1 VNPIPIFERWYNEE
15 LRLTNA
21 SIPSPCCLSTAGLDG
36 YPNAR
41 FVSLKAVVGD
51 AFVVTGPFDSRKGDE
66 IRKSNNVALAFWWP
80 GTERQVRI
88 QGTAAKIEEEL
99 ADYYFS
105 ERPRDAQLVALVSR
119 QGKEVNDLED
129 LYRLFRQTEINFT
142 GKLIPRPKDWG
153 GYAIKPL
160 RIELMEFR
168 STRFHDRRLYEL
180 ANGTWTWKQIQP

>member
-1 VNPIPIFERWYNEE
+1 MPVSLPPV
-15 LRLTNA
+15 A
-21 SIPSPCCLSTAGLDG
+21 SSTAGLDS

-41 FVSLKAVVGD
+41 FVSLIAVADD
-51 AFVVTGPFDSRKGDE
+51 AFVITGPFASRKGDE
-66 IRKSNNVALAFWWP
+66 ITKSNNVALAFWWP

-88 QGTAAKIEEEL
+88 QGTAAKIEVEL
-99 ADYYFS
+99 GDYYFS

-129 LYRLFRQTEINFT
+129 LCREFRQTEINFMS
-142 GKLIPRPKDWG
+142 KPIPEPKGWG